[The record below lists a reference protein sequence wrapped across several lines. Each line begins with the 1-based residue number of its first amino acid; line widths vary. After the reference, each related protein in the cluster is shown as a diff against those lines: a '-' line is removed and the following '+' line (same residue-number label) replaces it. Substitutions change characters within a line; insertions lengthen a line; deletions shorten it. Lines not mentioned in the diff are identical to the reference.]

1 MVDHPQLR
9 DRDRWRTV
17 GTENAAVNALLPPVT
32 FSDTD
37 LAMGDVP
44 ALGQHTR
51 TLLLESGMDAAA
63 ADDALT
69 NGIAHQPDTVE
80 LAPAH

>member
-9 DRDRWRTV
+9 ERNRWRTI
-17 GTENAAVNALLPPVT
+17 GTENATVSALLPPAT

-44 ALGQHTR
+44 ALGEHTLR
-51 TLLLESGMDAAA
+51 LLLESGMDAAA
-63 ADDALT
+63 ANDALT
-69 NGIAHQPDTVE
+69 NGIAHQAESVLNT
-80 LAPAH
+80 H

>member
-9 DRDRWRTV
+9 ERNRWRTI
-17 GTENAAVNALLPPVT
+17 GTENAAVSALLPPAT

-44 ALGQHTR
+44 ALGQHTLR
-51 TLLLESGMDAAA
+51 LLLESGMDAAA
-63 ADDALT
+63 ANDALT
-69 NGIAHQPDTVE
+69 RGIAHQADTVE
-80 LAPAH
+80 LAPTH

>member
-9 DRDRWRTV
+9 DRDRWRTI
-17 GTENAAVNALLPPVT
+17 GTENADVSALMPPMT

-51 TLLLESGMDAAA
+51 RLLLESGMDATAA
-63 ADDALT
+63 NDALT
-69 NGIAHQPDTVE
+69 HGIAHQPDTVE

>member
-9 DRDRWRTV
+9 DRNRWRTI
-17 GTENAAVNALLPPVT
+17 GTEHAAVRALLPPAT

-44 ALGQHTR
+44 ALGEHTLR
-51 TLLLESGMDAAA
+51 LLLESGLDAAA
-63 ADDALT
+63 ANDALT
-69 NGIAHQPDTVE
+69 RGIAHQSDTVE
-80 LAPAH
+80 LAPTH